1 MPRSP
6 RVLRAMLRA
15 ERRELRDPMV
25 APILGP
31 GDLRPDGTSFAS
43 EWAELVRFVV
53 DVDGLGLDPT
63 SVY

>member
-1 MPRSP
+1 MPRSV

-25 APILGP
+25 APVLGSD
-31 GDLRPDGTSFAS
+31 DLRPDGTSFAS

-53 DVDGLGLDPT
+53 DEDGLGLEAT